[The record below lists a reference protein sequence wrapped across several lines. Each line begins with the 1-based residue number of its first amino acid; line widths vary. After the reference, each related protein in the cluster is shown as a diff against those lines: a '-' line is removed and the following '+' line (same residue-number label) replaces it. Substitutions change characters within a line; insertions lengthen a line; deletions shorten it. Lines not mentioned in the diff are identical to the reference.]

1 VATGRRLNVP
11 ERHVAAAID
20 AFQFLQMMR
29 LRAQR
34 GEFIDPT
41 DERAGD
47 PARNRNRIDPYA
59 LNELDQRMLKE
70 SFRQARELQRRLQQT
85 FGQ

>member
-1 VATGRRLNVP
+1 ML
-11 ERHVAAAID
+11 
-20 AFQFLQMMR
+20 R

-34 GEFIDPT
+34 GEFLDANE
-41 DERAGD
+41 DRAGD
-47 PARNRNRIDPYA
+47 PGRNRNRIDPYA

-70 SFRQARELQRRLQQT
+70 SFRQARDLQRRLQQT